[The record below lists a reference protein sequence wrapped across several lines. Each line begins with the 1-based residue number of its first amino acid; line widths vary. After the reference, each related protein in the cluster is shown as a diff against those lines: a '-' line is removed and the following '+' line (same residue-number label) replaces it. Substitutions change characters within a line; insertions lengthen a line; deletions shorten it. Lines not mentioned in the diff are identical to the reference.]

1 MLNTK
6 NILVTSIAL
15 GLIGCGGS
23 DSTPDTQTPPSGGS
37 GGGNSSFE
45 YIVNASYTSK
55 CGTITP
61 QPEAVIVRHD
71 ASGDAVEVYEA
82 DENGDIAID
91 YGDVATFSS
100 ITFSIGDSG
109 RFPEV
114 KTYVSVTADKILNM
128 TSFPGAEDNV
138 TQCEC
143 ENVTFDISEFTVS
156 GNVSVRASAANSN
169 EQTYS
174 YGIDEV
180 AEAEVCRDVDG
191 EWPNL
196 ALVISTA
203 SNGQPYQEIEV
214 YSAQISDYDFDT
226 TNDISLSDA
235 HLNTNVPYLVT
246 NTPVFTESDYRVS
259 SSSQIE
265 DLYSYDF
272 YTGADSLAF
281 LPPGLP
287 IYSESENLETYL
299 TFVETTDDE
308 MLFDGIEGYVWMD
321 MVSGVSVDSDYAGVV
336 DFTVME
342 PTPFL
347 EAAQD
352 MLSGDD
358 YDFSNTGADNIYF
371 YFASYEEFT
380 FSLTTPAQGSM
391 SILETLNF
399 DDVVLPFELDLDVTQ
414 EIESGFLYLRAEDVL
429 DTTDYLESLSD
440 WSNSSFGALYI
451 AR

>member
-1 MLNTK
+1 MFNAK
-6 NILVTSIAL
+6 NLLVASAAM

-55 CGTITP
+55 CGTVTP

-82 DENGDIAID
+82 DENGDITID

-128 TSFPGAEDNV
+128 ISFPGADDNV

-143 ENVTFDISEFTVS
+143 ESVTFDISEFTAS
-156 GNVSVRASAANSN
+156 GSVNVRASAANTN
-169 EQTYS
+169 EQTYLS
-174 YGIDEV
+174 SIDEV
-180 AEAEVCRDVDG
+180 AEAEVCRTVDG
-191 EWPNL
+191 EWPSL
-196 ALVISTA
+196 AVVISTPI
-203 SNGQPYQEIEV
+203 NGQPYQEIEV
-214 YSAQISDYDFDT
+214 YSTQISDYDVDS
-226 TNDISLSDA
+226 TNTISLSDA

-246 NTPVFTESDYRVS
+246 NTPVFTESVYRVS

-265 DLYSYDF
+265 DLHSFDF
-272 YTGADSLAF
+272 YKGADSLAF
-281 LPPGLP
+281 LPQSLP

-299 TFVETTDDE
+299 TFQETTYDE
-308 MLFDGIEGYVWMD
+308 ILFDDIEGFVWMD

-358 YDFSNTGADNIYF
+358 YDFSNTGADNVYLYF
-371 YFASYEEFT
+371 SSGGEFS

-391 SILETLNF
+391 SILDTLNF
-399 DDVVLPFELDLDVTQ
+399 DDVVLPFELDLDITQ
-414 EIESGFLYLRAEDVL
+414 EIESGFLYLRVEDVL
-429 DTTDYLESLSD
+429 NTTDYLESLSD

>member
-15 GLIGCGGS
+15 GLVGCGGS

-37 GGGNSSFE
+37 GGGSSSFE
-45 YIVNASYTSK
+45 YVVNASYTSK

-100 ITFSIGDSG
+100 ITFSIGDNG
-109 RFPEV
+109 RYPEV
-114 KTYVSVTADKILNM
+114 KTYVSVTADKIRNM
-128 TSFPGAEDNV
+128 ISFPGADDSV
-138 TQCEC
+138 TECEC
-143 ENVTFDISEFTVS
+143 ENVTFDISEFTAS
-156 GNVSVRASAANSN
+156 GNVSVRASAANTN

-180 AEAEVCRDVDG
+180 AEAEVCRAVNG
-191 EWPNL
+191 EWPSL

-203 SNGQPYQEIEV
+203 SNGQPYQDIEV
-214 YSAQISDYDFDT
+214 YSTQLSDYDFDST
-226 TNDISLSDA
+226 HIISLSDA

-265 DLYSYDF
+265 DLHSFDF

-281 LPPGLP
+281 LPQSLP

-299 TFVETTDDE
+299 TLEETTNDE

-321 MVSGVSVDSDYAGVV
+321 MVSGVSVDSDYAGVI